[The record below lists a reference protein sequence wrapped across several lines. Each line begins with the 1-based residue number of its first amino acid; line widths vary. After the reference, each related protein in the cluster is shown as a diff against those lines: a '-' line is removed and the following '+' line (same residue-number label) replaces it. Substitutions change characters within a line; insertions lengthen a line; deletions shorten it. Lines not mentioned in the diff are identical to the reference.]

1 MSVSATDHAPPL
13 APSAPRRV
21 RAGFAAPMLNQ
32 PSLRRRLGVIA
43 ALSGLLTG
51 IAAGFTGVGGGEFRI
66 PVLVKV
72 LGVPL
77 KFAGGINLVVGLFTV
92 ALSVY
97 RRWGQEAWTHDDL
110 VLLGIMGSVSI
121 LGASIGVLGRER
133 LPQRPLKA
141 AVCGYLF
148 LVGLWMLYESMAH
161 AEHVLFGPTGMTRW
175 VLAAFAAFP
184 IAIASGVL
192 GVAGGEMR
200 IPALLYVFGMP
211 IKAAGTFSLMIS
223 IPTVAA
229 GALTDRRLGGLPNAA
244 VRIGVLMGVAS
255 AAGVMV
261 GAALLPYAERDL
273 IKGTLGIVLLLAT
286 VNLICERDPE
296 RE

>member
-1 MSVSATDHAPPL
+1 
-13 APSAPRRV
+13 
-21 RAGFAAPMLNQ
+21 MLNQ
-32 PSLRRRLGVIA
+32 PSLLRRPGVIA

-51 IAAGFTGVGGGEFRI
+51 IAAGFIGVGGGEFRI
-66 PVLVKV
+66 PVLVQV
-72 LGVPL
+72 LGLPL
-77 KFAGGINLVVGLFTV
+77 KFAGGINLMVGLFTV

-97 RRWGQEAWTHDDL
+97 RRWGPDAWTRDDL
-110 VLLGIMGSVSI
+110 ALLGIMGSVSVI
-121 LGASIGVLGRER
+121 GAGIGVLGRER

-148 LVGLWMLYESMAH
+148 IIGLWMLYESIAH
-161 AEHVLFGPTGMTRW
+161 IEHVLFEPTGMTRW
-175 VLAAFAAFP
+175 VLAGLIAFP
-184 IAIASGVL
+184 IAIVSGVL

-255 AAGVMV
+255 AVGVMV
-261 GAALLPYAERDL
+261 GAALLPYADRDL
-273 IKGTLGIVLLLAT
+273 IKGTLGVVLLLAT
-286 VNLICERDPE
+286 VHLAWGTNPE